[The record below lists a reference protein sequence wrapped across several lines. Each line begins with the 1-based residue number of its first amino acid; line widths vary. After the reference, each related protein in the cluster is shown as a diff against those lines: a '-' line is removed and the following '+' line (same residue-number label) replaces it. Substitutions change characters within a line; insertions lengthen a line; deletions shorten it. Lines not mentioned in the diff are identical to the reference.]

1 MIMRNQ
7 IHVCEERRHKTS
19 VGKHQ
24 ELFTHETP
32 GRAVREDGVVS
43 EHSLGSLL
51 LDTANRGGFLPQHLV
66 QVLHDLQLLSPLI
79 LLPSEVSSA
88 LGGPLY
94 WWGA

>member
-1 MIMRNQ
+1 MRVKKEG
-7 IHVCEERRHKTS
+7 IR
-19 VGKHQ
+19 KHQ
-24 ELFTHETP
+24 ELLTHEAP
-32 GRAVREDGVVS
+32 GRAMREDGVIS

-66 QVLHDLQLLSPLI
+66 QVLHDLQLMSPLV